1 MSDPDYSPAYQDEYQ
16 RLWHEAAAR
25 AEAAE
30 AERDEWKQ
38 AASGRTVSCSNCE
51 TTEAEIVRLREALAQ
66 WQSVAPTHRGE
77 CQFLTSDLDGCTCGV
92 IGLDEA
98 RRMTRAALAAPT
110 KEEEAWDNTL
120 LDGLEG
126 T

>member
-1 MSDPDYSPAYQDEYQ
+1 VSDPDYSPAYQDEYQ

-51 TTEAEIVRLREALAQ
+51 TTEAEIVRLREALTEAKAQ
-66 WQSVAPTHRGE
+66 
-77 CQFLTSDLDGCTCGV
+77 
-92 IGLDEA
+92 IGHGAFCNCVVCSPLL
-98 RRMTRAALAAPT
+98 AALAAPDT
-110 KEEEAWDNTL
+110 EETR
-120 LDGLEG
+120 
-126 T
+126 